1 GSSSES
7 SSFSLHKVD
16 ASLHA
21 KQPDIYFCDDIL
33 KVEPGNVEVTKDGVI
48 QDIENFSE
56 MDFI

>member
-1 GSSSES
+1 MKVIAGSSSES

-33 KVEPGNVEVTKDGVI
+33 KVEPGEKCRGYKGWCNTRY
-48 QDIENFSE
+48 S
-56 MDFI
+56 